1 MALRKLA
8 FIKKQLIIVI
18 ILINMNYFFKLRTV
32 YKDTKKLIFI
42 NVFILNII
50 NTCLEVFNIALLL
63 PLFSVVLNQTS
74 KLSHLNF
81 IPELFFNLNYY
92 EQIISIILL
101 IILVYIIKVFFFVF
115 GHYYQSKH
123 VYLIGAT
130 IGDNLVK
137 KYLNSPLS
145 YHIYN
150 SSSVMIRNV
159 YKEVNEF
166 IETNIRAAFF
176 LVNDTLILVGI
187 LFFLLIIDVKKFLVL
202 IVFSIFIIGLFSLL
216 RKLFVRYG
224 SKRQFYDE
232 TRLRHL
238 QNLLKSIREIKIYE
252 RENFFFKRFSNDNRE
267 NYKYAGKNLF
277 LSNLPR
283 VIIETI
289 VLLLIILFLLYLLS
303 TKSSIEILGLET
315 SILFL
320 AAVVRFIPL
329 ISRINTSIN
338 SLKYGLPTLNVLT
351 TELFEKENK
360 NTTEDINN
368 DQIFTKDLVFNDVTF
383 SYENKDTSIINN
395 LNFKINKGDLVKIVG
410 KSGSGKTTLT
420 NMIIGFLNPK
430 QGEILVDGKP
440 LKENYK
446 KWISKIGIVSQ
457 NIFLFN
463 DTVENNIAF
472 GSQVNEDRI
481 RETLKRVNLNPDDR
495 RFGPLTQIEE
505 NGGNLSGGE
514 IQRISI
520 ARSLYNDSDLIIFDE
535 PTSNL
540 DLENSILIEKLIYS
554 LRKKKTIVVIS
565 HDKELFKDAELT
577 INLN

>member
-1 MALRKLA
+1 M
-8 FIKKQLIIVI
+8 
-18 ILINMNYFFKLRTV
+18 ILF
-32 YKDTKKLIFI
+32 
-42 NVFILNII
+42 
-50 NTCLEVFNIALLL
+50 
-63 PLFSVVLNQTS
+63 
-74 KLSHLNF
+74 
-81 IPELFFNLNYY
+81 
-92 EQIISIILL
+92 
-101 IILVYIIKVFFFVF
+101 
-115 GHYYQSKH
+115 
-123 VYLIGAT
+123 
-130 IGDNLVK
+130 
-137 KYLNSPLS
+137 
-145 YHIYN
+145 
-150 SSSVMIRNV
+150 
-159 YKEVNEF
+159 
-166 IETNIRAAFF
+166 
-176 LVNDTLILVGI
+176 GI

-202 IVFSIFIIGLFSLL
+202 IIFSIFIISLFSLL

-277 LSNLPR
+277 
-283 VIIETI
+283 ITYQEIETI
-289 VLLLIILFLLYLLS
+289 VLLLIILYLLN
-303 TKSSIEILGLET
+303 TKNSIEILGLET

-360 NTTEDINN
+360 NIKDNIKN

-383 SYENKDTSIINN
+383 SYKNKDTSIIKN

-440 LKENYK
+440 LNENYK

-457 NIFLFN
+457 SILLFN

-472 GSQVNEDRI
+472 GFPVDKERI
-481 RETLKRVNLNPDDR
+481 RGLKRVNLNPDDA
-495 RFGPLTQIEE
+495 RFGLLTQIEE
-505 NGGNLSGGE
+505 NGGNYQVAKFKEFQL
-514 IQRISI
+514 QD
-520 ARSLYNDSDLIIFDE
+520 LYIM
-535 PTSNL
+535 
-540 DLENSILIEKLIYS
+540 ILI
-554 LRKKKTIVVIS
+554 
-565 HDKELFKDAELT
+565 
-577 INLN
+577 

>member
-1 MALRKLA
+1 M
-8 FIKKQLIIVI
+8 
-18 ILINMNYFFKLRTV
+18 
-32 YKDTKKLIFI
+32 
-42 NVFILNII
+42 
-50 NTCLEVFNIALLL
+50 
-63 PLFSVVLNQTS
+63 
-74 KLSHLNF
+74 
-81 IPELFFNLNYY
+81 
-92 EQIISIILL
+92 L

-166 IETNIRAAFF
+166 IETNIRSAFF

-187 LFFLLIIDVKKFLVL
+187 LFFLLIIDFKKFLVL
-202 IVFSIFIIGLFSLL
+202 IIFSIFIISLFSIL

-289 VLLLIILFLLYLLS
+289 VLLLIILFLLYLLN
-303 TKSSIEILGLET
+303 TKNSIEILGLET

-351 TELFEKENK
+351 TELFEKEDK
-360 NTTEDINN
+360 NTKDNIKN
-368 DQIFTKDLVFNDVTF
+368 DQIFTKDLVFNDVSF
-383 SYENKDTSIINN
+383 SYKNKDTSIIKN
-395 LNFKINKGDLVKIVG
+395 LNFKINQGDLVKIVG

-440 LKENYK
+440 LNENYK
-446 KWISKIGIVSQ
+446 KWISKIGIFS
-457 NIFLFN
+457 FN
-463 DTVENNIAF
+463 LMTQLKITLLLAF
-472 GSQVNEDRI
+472 
-481 RETLKRVNLNPDDR
+481 
-495 RFGPLTQIEE
+495 
-505 NGGNLSGGE
+505 
-514 IQRISI
+514 
-520 ARSLYNDSDLIIFDE
+520 
-535 PTSNL
+535 
-540 DLENSILIEKLIYS
+540 
-554 LRKKKTIVVIS
+554 
-565 HDKELFKDAELT
+565 
-577 INLN
+577 

>member
-1 MALRKLA
+1 
-8 FIKKQLIIVI
+8 
-18 ILINMNYFFKLRTV
+18 MNYFFKLRTV

-74 KLSHLNF
+74 KLSYLNF

-92 EQIISIILL
+92 EQIMSIILL

-166 IETNIRAAFF
+166 IETNIRSAFF
-176 LVNDTLILVGI
+176 LVNDTLILFGI

-202 IVFSIFIIGLFSLL
+202 IIFSIFIISLFSLL

-224 SKRQFYDE
+224 LKRQFYDE

-289 VLLLIILFLLYLLS
+289 ILLLIILFLLYLLN
-303 TKSSIEILGLET
+303 TKNSIEILGLET

-360 NTTEDINN
+360 NIKDNIKN

-383 SYENKDTSIINN
+383 SYKNKDTSIIKN

-440 LKENYK
+440 LNEIYK

-457 NIFLFN
+457 SIFLFH

-472 GSQVNEDRI
+472 GSLVNKDRI

-495 RFGPLTQIEE
+495 RFSPLTQIEE

-540 DLENSILIEKLIYS
+540 DSENSILIEKLIYS

>member
-1 MALRKLA
+1 
-8 FIKKQLIIVI
+8 
-18 ILINMNYFFKLRTV
+18 MNYLFKLKTV
-32 YKDTKKLIFI
+32 YKDAKKSIFI
-42 NVFILNII
+42 NVFVLNII

-74 KLSHLNF
+74 KLYHF
-81 IPELFFNLNYY
+81 DIVPEFFFNLNYY

-145 YHIYN
+145 FHIYN
-150 SSSVMIRNV
+150 SSSIMIRNV

-166 IETNIRAAFF
+166 IETNIRATFF
-176 LVNDTLILVGI
+176 LVNDTLILIGI
-187 LFFLLIIDVKKFLVL
+187 LFFLLVIDLKKFLVL
-202 IVFSIFIIGLFSLL
+202 IIFSILIISLFSFL

-232 TRLRHL
+232 SRLRHL

-252 RENFFFKRFSNDNRE
+252 RENFFFKRFSYDNRE

-283 VIIETI
+283 VIIETV
-289 VLLLIILFLLYLLS
+289 VLSLIIIFLLYLLN

-320 AAVVRFIPL
+320 AAIVRFIPL
-329 ISRINTSIN
+329 ISRINTSAN

-351 TELFEKENK
+351 TELSEKENQK
-360 NTTEDINN
+360 TTDNSKN
-368 DQIFTKDLVFNDVTF
+368 DQIFKKDLVFKDVTF
-383 SYENKDTSIINN
+383 FYDNKDTSIINK
-395 LNFKINKGDLVKIVG
+395 LNFKINKGDLVKIIG

-430 QGEILVDGKP
+430 QGEILVDGQP
-440 LKENYK
+440 LNEIYK
-446 KWISKIGIVSQ
+446 HWISKIGIVSQ
-457 NIFLFN
+457 SIFLFN
-463 DTVENNIAF
+463 DTIENNIAF
-472 GSQVNEDRI
+472 GSRVDRDKI
-481 RETLKRVNLNPDDR
+481 KETLNRVNLNPEDK
-495 RFGPLTQIEE
+495 RFGPLTQIKE

-520 ARSLYNDSDLIIFDE
+520 ARSLYNESDLIIFDE

-540 DLENSILIEKLIYS
+540 DLENSILIERLINS
-554 LRKKKTIVVIS
+554 LRKKKTIIVIS
-565 HDKELFKDAELT
+565 HDKELFNDAELT

>member
-1 MALRKLA
+1 M
-8 FIKKQLIIVI
+8 
-18 ILINMNYFFKLRTV
+18 
-32 YKDTKKLIFI
+32 
-42 NVFILNII
+42 
-50 NTCLEVFNIALLL
+50 
-63 PLFSVVLNQTS
+63 
-74 KLSHLNF
+74 
-81 IPELFFNLNYY
+81 
-92 EQIISIILL
+92 
-101 IILVYIIKVFFFVF
+101 
-115 GHYYQSKH
+115 
-123 VYLIGAT
+123 
-130 IGDNLVK
+130 
-137 KYLNSPLS
+137 
-145 YHIYN
+145 
-150 SSSVMIRNV
+150 
-159 YKEVNEF
+159 
-166 IETNIRAAFF
+166 
-176 LVNDTLILVGI
+176 
-187 LFFLLIIDVKKFLVL
+187 
-202 IVFSIFIIGLFSLL
+202 
-216 RKLFVRYG
+216 
-224 SKRQFYDE
+224 
-232 TRLRHL
+232 
-238 QNLLKSIREIKIYE
+238 
-252 RENFFFKRFSNDNRE
+252 
-267 NYKYAGKNLF
+267 
-277 LSNLPR
+277 
-283 VIIETI
+283 
-289 VLLLIILFLLYLLS
+289 
-303 TKSSIEILGLET
+303 ET

-360 NTTEDINN
+360 NIKDNIKN

-383 SYENKDTSIINN
+383 SYKNKDTSIIKN

-440 LKENYK
+440 LNEIYQ

-457 NIFLFN
+457 SIFLFN

-472 GSQVNEDRI
+472 GSLVNKDRI

-495 RFGPLTQIEE
+495 RFSPLTQIEE

-540 DLENSILIEKLIYS
+540 DSENSILIEKLIYS

-565 HDKELFKDAELT
+565 HDKELF
-577 INLN
+577 

>member
-1 MALRKLA
+1 MDYL
-8 FIKKQLIIVI
+8 
-18 ILINMNYFFKLRTV
+18 FKLKTV
-32 YKDTKKLIFI
+32 YKDIKKSIFI

-50 NTCLEVFNIALLL
+50 NTSLEVFNIALLL

-74 KLSHLNF
+74 NLNYLNF
-81 IPELFFNLNYY
+81 IPELFLNLNYF

-101 IILVYIIKVFFFVF
+101 IIFVYIIKVFFFVF

-176 LVNDTLILVGI
+176 LVNDALILLGI
-187 LFFLLIIDVKKFLVL
+187 LFFLLVIDFKKFLIL
-202 IVFSIFIIGLFSLL
+202 IIFSILIISLFSIL
-216 RKLFVRYG
+216 RKIFVRYG

-252 RENFFFKRFSNDNRE
+252 RENFFFKRFSIDNRE

-289 VLLLIILFLLYLLS
+289 VLLLIILFLLYLLN
-303 TKSSIEILGLET
+303 TKSSVEILGLET

-338 SLKYGLPTLNVLT
+338 SLKYGFPTLNVLSE
-351 TELFEKENK
+351 ELLEKEDK
-360 NTTEDINN
+360 NTLDDVKN
-368 DQIFTKDLVFNDVTF
+368 DEIFTKDLVFKNVSF
-383 SYENKDTSIINN
+383 SYENKDVSIIKN
-395 LNFKINKGDLVKIVG
+395 LNLKINKGDLVKIVG

-440 LKENYK
+440 LNKNHK
-446 KWISKIGIVSQ
+446 QWISKIGIVSQ
-457 NIFLFN
+457 SILLFN

-472 GSQVNEDRI
+472 GFPVDKERI
-481 RETLKRVNLNPDDR
+481 REVLKRVNLNPDDA
-495 RFGPLTQIEE
+495 RFGLLTQIEE

-540 DLENSILIEKLIYS
+540 DLDNSILIEKLIYS